1 MQTQMTESN
10 RSIGNKFEDIASE
23 YLIKKG
29 YEIIKRNFHFG
40 KIAEIDIIAKKDN
53 IIVFFEVKARKNIEF
68 GTIYDSMPMTKR
80 KAVRKAAEGYL
91 YINKIFDTE
100 CRIDFIGIDAT
111 IEPHKII
118 HIENA
123 F

>member
-1 MQTQMTESN
+1 MTDSK
-10 RSIGNKFEDIASE
+10 RIIGSKYEAIAVD

-29 YEIIKRNFHFG
+29 YEIIKRNFYFG
-40 KIAEIDIIAKKDN
+40 KMGEIDIIAKQGKV
-53 IIVFFEVKARKNIEF
+53 IVFFEVKARKNLEF
-68 GTIYDSMPMTKR
+68 GTIYDTMPISKR
-80 KAVRKAAEGYL
+80 KAIRKVAEGYL
-91 YINKIFDTE
+91 YINKITDIE

>member
-1 MQTQMTESN
+1 MTNSN
-10 RSIGNKFEDIASE
+10 RSIGNKYEGIASE
-23 YLIKKG
+23 YLIKNG

-40 KIAEIDIIAKKDN
+40 KIGEIDIIAKKDK
-53 IIVFFEVKARKNIEF
+53 IIVFFEVKARKNLDF
-68 GTIYDSMPMTKR
+68 GTIYDTMPVAKR
-80 KAVRKAAEGYL
+80 KSVRKVAEGYL
-91 YINKIFDTE
+91 YINKISNIE

-111 IEPHKII
+111 VEPYKII